1 MREPIIRGPN
11 EESPPVELPDAPD
24 LPVML
29 CYGPKRLRRLSDRV
43 FVLLYLIRKLNRR
56 IKIWGD
62 SFHRNHD
69 YYIWIVDNLFYIRK
83 LLGLQNLH
91 PPLSQYADQQRVFS
105 WPSREIKR
113 LVFEEPPELLLEDV
127 FELLIELEKCGFSL
141 VRNERITRGD
151 WSVPSVLPETV
162 RRLGDVAKRA
172 DALCHQLPGGPY
184 TRKPGS
190 IDPNPP
196 GVTPCQMDILRTLK
210 NAGARL
216 SKSALL
222 LAMHSSGLIHG
233 ESTIRM
239 ALPRLRREGLIDNDQ
254 KSRPCGY
261 GLTPSGKIVVEN
273 QDMRRA

>member
-62 SFHRNHD
+62 SFRRNHD
-69 YYIWIVDNLFYIRK
+69 YYIWIVDNLFYIQQ

-91 PPLSQYADQQRVFS
+91 PPLSRYADQQRVFS

-162 RRLGDVAKRA
+162 RRLADLRQYTVATYCSVAVYRFTCA
-172 DALCHQLPGGPY
+172 AWH
-184 TRKPGS
+184 
-190 IDPNPP
+190 
-196 GVTPCQMDILRTLK
+196 
-210 NAGARL
+210 
-216 SKSALL
+216 
-222 LAMHSSGLIHG
+222 
-233 ESTIRM
+233 
-239 ALPRLRREGLIDNDQ
+239 
-254 KSRPCGY
+254 
-261 GLTPSGKIVVEN
+261 
-273 QDMRRA
+273 